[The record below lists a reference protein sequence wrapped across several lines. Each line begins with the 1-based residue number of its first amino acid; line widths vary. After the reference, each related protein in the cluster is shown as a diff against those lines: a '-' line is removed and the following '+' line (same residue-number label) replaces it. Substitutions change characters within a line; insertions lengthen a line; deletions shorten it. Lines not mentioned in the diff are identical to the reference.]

1 MEHVYR
7 IRLYTELRDKNMSFF
22 EKSLLTLELPAV
34 LNMLASEAVGDTAK
48 EQAGKLS
55 PATDEAEVRRRLGE
69 TTAAKTMMVVR
80 GSPSFYGVKDV
91 RPSLARADLGGALNT
106 RELLDIAAVLQC
118 ARLVRGY
125 IADDSVGKTEID
137 YLFCALHA
145 NKFLEEKITGSIV
158 GEDEIADAA
167 SPELATI
174 RRQMRAAASRAREA
188 LQKIISSPSYA
199 KALQEPIIT
208 MRSDRYVVPVKAEFK
223 GSVAGLVH
231 DISSSGATLFIE
243 PMGAVK
249 ANNELR
255 ELAAREKTEIER
267 ILAELS
273 ADCAEHRDDINADF
287 EVLVRLDLIFA
298 KAKLSYKLNCQQAA
312 MDGKGI
318 VLRHARHPLLDQSK
332 AVPIDVELG
341 DSFDTL
347 VITGPNTGGKTVSI
361 KTIGLLAAMNQCGL
375 HIPADDGSRMPVF
388 THILA
393 DIGDEQSIEQSLST
407 FSAHMSN
414 IVNIIS
420 ECDDRSLVL
429 FDELGAGTDPTEGA
443 ALAIAIIEHVRKCGA
458 AVAATT
464 HYAELKVYATN
475 EPGVQNASCEF
486 DVDSLRPTYHLLVGI
501 PGKSNA
507 FAISKRLGLDEGI
520 IEDAKNRVSTESASF
535 EATIEKLEQT
545 RLLLEKDRNEAAKK
559 LREAQENAKKAAF
572 LKAELEVRLDKADIK
587 SRREAEQ
594 IIAEARAT
602 AESVFRE
609 LDEMRK
615 MADRDE
621 DAQRTNEARAQLRR
635 QLNMSEQALQKDIG
649 EKTGDM
655 VSSRPVRP
663 GDVVQIKSMGVKATV
678 ISKSPD
684 GVLNLRAGIMN
695 VSAKENDVF
704 LLEGEK
710 APEVKNVAARSS
722 AQLRSMSV
730 ETEIDLRGMETVEG
744 ILAAERYI
752 DSAVMSKLKTVR
764 IIHGKG
770 TGALRAAIQQ
780 MLKKNKCVKSFRLGR
795 YGEGEDGVTV
805 VELK

>member
-1 MEHVYR
+1 
-7 IRLYTELRDKNMSFF
+7 MSFF
-22 EKSLLTLELPAV
+22 EKSLTTLELPAV
-34 LNMLASEAVGDTAK
+34 LTMLAAEAVGDTAK
-48 EQAGKLS
+48 ERALALAPS
-55 PATDEAEVRRRLGE
+55 TDEAEVRHRIEE
-69 TTAAKTMMVVR
+69 TTAAKAMMVVR

-91 RPSLARADLGGALNT
+91 RASLARADLGGALNT
-106 RELLDIAAVLQC
+106 RELLDIAGVLQC

-125 IADDSVGKTEID
+125 IADDSVGKTPID
-137 YLFCALHA
+137 HLFYALRT

-223 GSVAGLVH
+223 GSVPGLVH

-255 ELAAREKTEIER
+255 ELAAKEKAEIDR

-273 ADCAEHRDDINADF
+273 ADCAEHRDDISSDYD
-287 EVLVRLDLIFA
+287 VLVRLDLIFA

-312 MDGKGI
+312 MDERAI

-375 HIPADDGSRMPVF
+375 HIPADDGSRLPVF
-388 THILA
+388 AHILA

-407 FSAHMSN
+407 FSAHMCN

-420 ECDDRSLVL
+420 ECDDRSLIL

-443 ALAIAIIEHVRKCGA
+443 ALAIAVIEHVRKCGA
-458 AVAATT
+458 IVAATT

-475 EPGVQNASCEF
+475 EAGVQNASCEF

-507 FAISKRLGLDEGI
+507 FAISKRLGLSDEI

-545 RLLLEKDRNEAAKK
+545 RLLLEKDRNEAALK

-572 LKAELEVRLDKADIK
+572 LRAELEVRLDKADLK
-587 SRREAEQ
+587 SRREAER
-594 IIAEARAT
+594 IIADARAT
-602 AESVFRE
+602 AEQVFAE

-615 MADRDE
+615 AADKDQ
-621 DAQRTNEARAQLRR
+621 DAQRVNEARAQLRR
-635 QLNMSEQALQKDIG
+635 QLNLSEQALQKELTDDG
-649 EKTGDM
+649 ADK
-655 VSSRPVRP
+655 VSARPVKV
-663 GDVVQIKSMGVKATV
+663 GDVVKIKSMGVKATV

-684 GVLNLRAGIMN
+684 GVLSLRAGIMN
-695 VSAKENDVF
+695 VSAKEDEVL

-710 APEVKNVAARSS
+710 APEARSSAARSS
-722 AQLRSMSV
+722 SQLRNVSV
-730 ETEIDLRGMETVEG
+730 ASEIDLRGMETIEG
-744 ILAAERYI
+744 VLAAERYI
-752 DSAVMSKLKTVR
+752 DSAVMGKLKTVT

-770 TGALRAAIQQ
+770 TGALRAAVQQ
-780 MLKKNKCVKSFRLGR
+780 MLKKNKSVKSFRLGR
-795 YGEGEDGVTV
+795 FGEGEAGVTV